1 MKESQVKK
9 LEMYL
14 KTRSVL
20 EKNTTNWS
28 NAIEV
33 KNILDEF
40 YSNTDKII
48 ELENE
53 YKKDISEILNNK
65 TIITEDLINQSMP
78 IINVLQVYAYDT
90 KNNNLKKKVNL
101 SHKDFK
107 KSKDSDLVNKVKSTF
122 KIAKELY
129 GKSIEDDSKS
139 KKKSGDKLV
148 NLSGYGISGLM
159 IDELEDVN
167 KKFIESATI
176 VRDSINYRNN
186 CAKKITEK
194 IKNNDK
200 LLLNRLDKVM
210 TLNQNNNNDFYNAYK
225 ESRIIE
231 VKEKIEK
238 VTQIEDEKIASNN
251 VVENPTVEVTKTET
265 SEVKKTPTTTRRSA
279 STT

>member
-20 EKNTTNWS
+20 EKNTSNWS

-65 TIITEDLINQSMP
+65 TIITADLINQSMP

-90 KNNNLKKKVNL
+90 KNNNLKKKLNL

-107 KSKDSDLVNKVKSTF
+107 KSKDSDLVNKVKTTL

>member
-65 TIITEDLINQSMP
+65 TIISEDLINQSMP

-107 KSKDSDLVNKVKSTF
+107 KSKDSDLVNKVKTTL

-139 KKKSGDKLV
+139 KNKSGVKLV

-167 KKFIESATI
+167 KKFIEAATL

-210 TLNQNNNNDFYNAYK
+210 TLNQKNNNDFYKAYK

-238 VTQIEDEKIASNN
+238 VTKIEDEKIASNN
-251 VVENPTVEVTKTET
+251 VVVNPTVEATKTET
-265 SEVKKTPTTTRRSA
+265 SEVKKTPTTTRKST